1 MKKQSFTTE
10 IDELLDYYETNRQI
24 LQCLHSL
31 PDNALLLEKEVSIIV
46 RLSVSAI
53 QHMRK
58 SSGGIPFAKLGDGE
72 KTPVRYLMGDVR
84 TYLKKNTYNSTSA
97 ATAKL
102 PIVMTQRLT
111 PEFRSLIEIAF
122 PFAQVGGKL
131 VNYLSLIGTGYDG
144 EIRWLDYGQYLD
156 ATDHESEDI
165 ELPPEGSGFSFF
177 PKS

>member
-46 RLSVSAI
+46 RLSVSAV

-102 PIVMTQRLT
+102 PIVMTQRLI
-111 PEFRSLIEIAF
+111 PEFRSLSCIAF
-122 PFAQVGGKL
+122 PFAVVDGKL
-131 VNYLSLIGTGYDG
+131 VDYFSVIGTDYDG
-144 EIRWLDYGQYLD
+144 EVRWLDHGQYLD
-156 ATDHESEDI
+156 ATESDLADI
-165 ELPPEGSGFSFF
+165 EIPPEFAKYLDL
-177 PKS
+177 PEP